1 MRRPLRIREAL
12 DRRWAAGPRV
22 LSCARAA
29 PALRAASILLA
40 AALLLLAVSTAG
52 AASVTRASVDGHQS
66 LSARDVLG
74 ILAADEGSVFDPAE
88 VDTGVDSLIVFLAD
102 IGRPFAR
109 VSVSWDS
116 TAAGVVVAVSVD
128 EGPEVKLDDLP
139 FRGVDR
145 PVPDEFVRRLKLR
158 PGSHLTRR
166 SLLGDIDALLTA
178 YADDGR
184 PFAQIALPAA
194 VWLGDEGGLTG
205 RVEVREGTATWFGN
219 VVVAGNDVTR
229 EHVIV
234 REARLERGQSFSLSR
249 LSRVRPR
256 LERLAFLDA
265 VEEPVVAVDPA
276 SGEATVGVA
285 VTEGAASRISGVI
298 GFSGGPDAS
307 DDITG
312 IVDIDLG
319 NIAGTGRSASAS
331 WERIRENQ
339 TQISF
344 SYTEPWLLGAP
355 VDVGVAGS
363 QSVRDTFYTTT
374 EGDLLVTARLG
385 DRTRF
390 TWSVGGERYVPG
402 AAHESTSTSLKTAF
416 AAAYDGTDAPWNPT
430 VGTRLRASI
439 EYADKEIADEG
450 RDESSGTFAAEAER
464 FFRVRTR
471 QVLALRARVEALVST
486 EEEVPFHELLVLGG
500 ARSLRGYREEQFRG
514 TRTALG
520 SIEYRLLLGRRS
532 RAIVFVDAG
541 YWYREGPNFAKDTK
555 LGYGIGLRG
564 DTRLGTI
571 SIDYG
576 LGEGDDLLDG
586 KLHAGLIREF

>member
-1 MRRPLRIREAL
+1 M
-12 DRRWAAGPRV
+12 
-22 LSCARAA
+22 
-29 PALRAASILLA
+29 
-40 AALLLLAVSTAG
+40 
-52 AASVTRASVDGHQS
+52 
-66 LSARDVLG
+66 
-74 ILAADEGSVFDPAE
+74 
-88 VDTGVDSLIVFLAD
+88 
-102 IGRPFAR
+102 
-109 VSVSWDS
+109 
-116 TAAGVVVAVSVD
+116 
-128 EGPEVKLDDLP
+128 
-139 FRGVDR
+139 
-145 PVPDEFVRRLKLR
+145 
-158 PGSHLTRR
+158 
-166 SLLGDIDALLTA
+166 
-178 YADDGR
+178 
-184 PFAQIALPAA
+184 ALPAA
-194 VWLGDEGGLTG
+194 VWLGDEDGLTG
-205 RVEVREGTATWFGN
+205 LVEVSEGTETWFGD

-234 REARLERGQSFSLSR
+234 REARLERGESFSLSR

-256 LERLAFLDA
+256 LERLTFLDA
-265 VEEPVVAVDPA
+265 VEEPVVAVDPE
-276 SGEATVGVA
+276 SGEATVGVT

-312 IVDIDLG
+312 IVDIALG

-344 SYTEPWLLGAP
+344 SYTEPWLLGVP

-363 QSVRDTFYTTT
+363 QSVRDTLYTTT

-385 DRTRF
+385 DRTRLI
-390 TWSVGGERYVPG
+390 WSLGAERYVPG
-402 AAHESTSTSLKTAF
+402 GAHGSTSKSVRTAF

-430 VGTRLRASI
+430 AGTRIRASI
-439 EYADKEIADEG
+439 EYADKKIAAES
-450 RDESSGTFAAEAER
+450 RDESLGTFAALAEQ
-464 FFRVRTR
+464 FFRLRMR

-541 YWYREGPNFAKDTK
+541 YWYRGGSNSAKDTK
-555 LGYGIGLRG
+555 LGY
-564 DTRLGTI
+564 
-571 SIDYG
+571 
-576 LGEGDDLLDG
+576 
-586 KLHAGLIREF
+586 

>member
-1 MRRPLRIREAL
+1 M
-12 DRRWAAGPRV
+12 
-22 LSCARAA
+22 
-29 PALRAASILLA
+29 RAASILLA

-52 AASVTRASVDGHQS
+52 AASVARASVDGHQS

-88 VDTGVDSLIVFLAD
+88 VDAGVDSLIAFLAD
-102 IGRPFAR
+102 IGRPFAH

-116 TAAGVVVAVSVD
+116 TAAGVTVAVSVD

-184 PFAQIALPAA
+184 PFAQISLPAA
-194 VWLGDEGGLTG
+194 VWLGEEGGLTG

-234 REARLERGQSFSLSR
+234 REARLERGRSFSLSR
-249 LSRVRPR
+249 LSAVRPR
-256 LERLAFLDA
+256 LEKLRFLDA
-265 VEEPVVAVDPA
+265 VEEPVVAVDPT

-285 VTEGAASRISGVI
+285 VTEGASSRISGVLGI
-298 GFSGGPDAS
+298 SGGPGGS
-307 DDITG
+307 DDLTG
-312 IVDIDLG
+312 LVDIDLG
-319 NIAGTGRSASAS
+319 NIAGTGRSVSAS
-331 WERIRENQ
+331 WERIRKSQ
-339 TQISF
+339 TEISF
-344 SYTEPWLLGAP
+344 SYTEPWVLGAP

-363 QSVRDTFYTTT
+363 QSVRDTLYTTT
-374 EGDLLVTARLG
+374 EGDLLFTARLG
-385 DRTRF
+385 DCTRL
-390 TWSVGGERYVPG
+390 TWSLGAERYVPG
-402 AAHESTSTSLKTAF
+402 AALESTSRSVKTAF
-416 AAAYDGTDAPWNPT
+416 AASYDGTDAPWNPT
-430 VGTRLRASI
+430 AGTRLAASI
-439 EYADKEIADEG
+439 GYADKKIADEG
-450 RDESSGTFAAEAER
+450 RDESSGTFAAEVEQ
-464 FFRVRTR
+464 FFRVRR
-471 QVLALRARVEALVST
+471 GQVVALRARVEALVSS

-532 RAIVFVDAG
+532 RAIAFIDAG
-541 YWYREGPNFAKDTK
+541 YWYRDGPNFAKDTK

-571 SIDYG
+571 SVDYG
-576 LGEGDDLLDG
+576 LGEGDNFLDG

>member
-1 MRRPLRIREAL
+1 VRRPLRIREVL
-12 DRRWAAGPRV
+12 DRRWAAGTRV
-22 LSCARAA
+22 LSRARVA
-29 PALRAASILLA
+29 PALRGATVLLA
-40 AALLLLAVSTAG
+40 AALLLLVVLTAG
-52 AASVTRASVDGHQS
+52 AAPVTRASVDGHES
-66 LSARDVLG
+66 LRARDVLG

-88 VDTGVDSLIVFLAD
+88 IDAGVDSLIAFLAD
-102 IGRPFAR
+102 IGRPFAY

-116 TAAGVVVAVSVD
+116 TAAGITVAVSID
-128 EGPEVKLDDLP
+128 EGPEVRLDDLT

-145 PVPDEFVRRLKLR
+145 PVPDEFLRRLKLR
-158 PGSHLTRR
+158 SGSHLTRR
-166 SLLGDIDALLTA
+166 SLLGDIDALLSA

-184 PFAQIALPAA
+184 PFAHVALPAT
-194 VWLGDEGGLTG
+194 VWLGDEEGLTG
-205 RVEVREGTATWFGN
+205 LVEVSEGTETWFGD
-219 VVVAGNDVTR
+219 VVVAGNDATR
-229 EHVIV
+229 EHVIA
-234 REARLERGQSFSLSR
+234 REAGLPRGGPFSLSR

-276 SGEATVGVA
+276 SGEATVGVT
-285 VTEGAASRISGVI
+285 VTEGASSRISGAI

-339 TQISF
+339 TEIAF
-344 SYTEPWLLGAP
+344 AYTEPWFLGAP
-355 VDVGVAGS
+355 VDVGVTGS

-374 EGDLLVTARLG
+374 DGDILVTARFG
-385 DRTRF
+385 DRTRL
-390 TWSVGGERYVPG
+390 TWSFGAGRYVPG
-402 AAHESTSTSLKTAF
+402 AAHESTSRSFKTAF

-430 VGTRLRASI
+430 AGTRLRASI
-439 EYADKEIADEG
+439 EYADKRIADEG
-450 RDESSGTFAAEAER
+450 RDESSGTFAAEAEQ
-464 FFRVRTR
+464 FFRLRMS
-471 QVLALRARVEALVST
+471 QILALRARVEALVST
-486 EEEVPFHELLVLGG
+486 EEVVPFHELLVLGG

>member
-1 MRRPLRIREAL
+1 MI
-12 DRRWAAGPRV
+12 
-22 LSCARAA
+22 
-29 PALRAASILLA
+29 
-40 AALLLLAVSTAG
+40 
-52 AASVTRASVDGHQS
+52 RASVEGHRS
-66 LSARDVLG
+66 LRARDVLD
-74 ILAADEGSVFDPAE
+74 ILSAGEGSLFDPSG
-88 VDTGVDSLIVFLAD
+88 VDAAVDSLIVLLAD
-102 IGRPFAR
+102 QGRPFAR

-116 TAAGVVVAVSVD
+116 TAAGVAVTVSID
-128 EGPEVKLDDLP
+128 EGREVSLRDLA
-139 FRGVDR
+139 FCGIDG
-145 PVPDEFVRRLKLR
+145 PVPDGFVRGASLR
-158 PGSHLTRR
+158 PGSVLTRR

-178 YADDGR
+178 YADNGR
-184 PFAQIALPAA
+184 PFAEVVLPST
-194 VWLGDEGGLTG
+194 VWLTDDGGLAG
-205 RVEVREGTATWFGN
+205 RVEVREGVATWFGDI
-219 VVVAGNDVTR
+219 VVTGNDVTR
-229 EHVIV
+229 KHVIT
-234 REARLERGQSFSLSR
+234 REAGLERGWPFSQSR
-249 LSRVRPR
+249 LAGARSR

-276 SGEATVGVA
+276 TGEATVGIA
-285 VTEGAASRISGVI
+285 VTEGAANRFLFAV

-307 DDITG
+307 DDLTG
-312 IVDIDLG
+312 IVDIGLG

-339 TQISF
+339 TEISF

-374 EGDLLVTARLG
+374 EADLLFTARLG
-385 DRTRF
+385 DRTRV
-390 TWSVGGERYVPG
+390 TWSLGGERYVPG
-402 AAHESTSTSLKTAF
+402 AASGSTSTSVKTAL

-430 VGTRLRASI
+430 GGSRVLASI
-439 EYADKEIADEG
+439 EYADKEIVDSG
-450 RDESSGTFAAEAER
+450 RDESSGTFAAEVEG
-464 FFRVRTR
+464 FFRVRAS
-471 QVLALRARVEALVST
+471 QVLALRARGEALVST

-514 TRTALG
+514 TRTALA
-520 SIEYRLLLGRRS
+520 SIEYRFLLGRRS